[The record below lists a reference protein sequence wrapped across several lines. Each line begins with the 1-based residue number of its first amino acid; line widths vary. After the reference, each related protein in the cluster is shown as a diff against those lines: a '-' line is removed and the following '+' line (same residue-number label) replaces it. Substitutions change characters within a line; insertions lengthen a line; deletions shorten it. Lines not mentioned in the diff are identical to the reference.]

1 MRSAPRVSAYASLAA
16 LLAFASACEGNNQPV
31 SLSVRPDVL
40 KATVPAALGTENTTC
55 LHHSKVVANVEYT
68 CADGKK
74 HKGTALPRPE
84 AKQPPACATDGETA
98 CLASGAFAAAETKAL
113 ASKVLSGQTVAG
125 VAGNI
130 TLPLASAVRSSA
142 TIGTNGATSG
152 SIADCASDGQSECF
166 VPASGAIKAANT
178 ANFTAWD
185 VRRKR
190 NSSGAVLTFA
200 GVAGLSK
207 TCRNRARIAGFD
219 NTTSP
224 AATGLDFFDTIDDFN
239 GAVLGLPGDVPAWTM
254 LIGGN
259 TITAGNDF
267 KCGGIYATGNVATGN
282 TGADSSLPHDP
293 DGNWQDLTPSVIPGG
308 TNSTNPAE
316 GCNAAD
322 KHCVFRELISGLMVT
337 EVAPVAY
344 TWPNAISHCDTLG
357 ETGDGV
363 TYRLPI
369 IGGAA
374 YGDWRLPTQKELMQL
389 SVAGIRGLNQTTNM
403 TTYFGNLDNTFWSSS
418 SLSYMTTFGNFEH
431 LLLNYA
437 DGASKTTERAVVCVR

>member
-190 NSSGAVLTFA
+190 SSSGAVLT
-200 GVAGLSK
+200 L
-207 TCRNRARIAGFD
+207 RASLDFQKR
-219 NTTSP
+219 
-224 AATGLDFFDTIDDFN
+224 AAT
-239 GAVLGLPGDVPAWTM
+239 APVLRGSTTRRPPRQRAWTSSTPSM
-254 LIGGN
+254 TSTVPYSACQETFRPGRCLLAA
-259 TITAGNDF
+259 TRSQLEMTSSAGASTLQ
-267 KCGGIYATGNVATGN
+267 GTWRQATRAPTRLSRTTPTATG
-282 TGADSSLPHDP
+282 
-293 DGNWQDLTPSVIPGG
+293 
-308 TNSTNPAE
+308 
-316 GCNAAD
+316 
-322 KHCVFRELISGLMVT
+322 
-337 EVAPVAY
+337 
-344 TWPNAISHCDTLG
+344 
-357 ETGDGV
+357 
-363 TYRLPI
+363 
-369 IGGAA
+369 
-374 YGDWRLPTQKELMQL
+374 
-389 SVAGIRGLNQTTNM
+389 
-403 TTYFGNLDNTFWSSS
+403 
-418 SLSYMTTFGNFEH
+418 
-431 LLLNYA
+431 
-437 DGASKTTERAVVCVR
+437 KT